1 MVATCLLVVVP
12 VGVLFIVVLLNEGEA
27 VETCPLPSNEP
38 LLALFGDGVLTGDGD
53 GCDLLID
60 LLIDLPLGWSV
71 LCSVSGFISKT
82 SSSASSSS
90 ITRFTGSR
98 FS

>member
-1 MVATCLLVVVP
+1 MS
-12 VGVLFIVVLLNEGEA
+12 GVLFIVVLLNEVEA
-27 VETCPLPSNEP
+27 VETCLLPPPEP
-38 LLALFGDGVLTGDGD
+38 LLALCGDGDLTGDGD
-53 GCDLLID
+53 GSDLLID

-71 LCSVSGFISKT
+71 LCSVSGFISRT
-82 SSSASSSS
+82 SSSVLSSS